1 MLDTAK
7 IIRRLAVTAVAVTLT
22 TVATGCGAADDATP
36 APAAAPTTNSTE
48 PEAAEAG
55 STEAGASAAGA
66 AVCDLL
72 TVAEAGDLFGA
83 TAAVDSDAD
92 STRECVWVGREGALH
107 QLHLQVYTGQSFY
120 SPARWG
126 GTGEPV
132 TGLGDEAFLIRSSP
146 LGVTAG
152 TRDGEQVV
160 FLNYQ
165 ILLGANAKPAERADD
180 VTQLLRTAV
189 GRL

>member
-1 MLDTAK
+1 MDSTMTT
-7 IIRRLAVTAVAVTLT
+7 RRMAVMAVAVTLT
-22 TVATGCGAADDATP
+22 ALATGCGAADDGAPT
-36 APAAAPTTNSTE
+36 PAAASTTTSDGAGST
-48 PEAAEAG
+48 EAG
-55 STEAGASAAGA
+55 STEAGATAAGA
-66 AVCDLL
+66 AVCELL
-72 TVAEAGDLFGA
+72 TIAEAGDLFGA
-83 TAAVDSDAD
+83 TAAVDSDEK
-92 STRECVWVGREGALH
+92 STRECVWVGRQGALH

-152 TRDGEQVV
+152 TRNGEQVV

-165 ILLGANAKPAERADD
+165 ILLSANAKSADRADD